1 MCLRRRMVEKNSGLT
16 GQLSYVERVLHQQEY
31 IHVSRLPFSCD
42 ERSENH
48 KPSQLGRADD
58 NAIDSFKPPRHRKP
72 LP

>member
-1 MCLRRRMVEKNSGLT
+1 MCLRRRMVENNSRLT

-31 IHVSRLPFSCD
+31 IHVRRLPLSCD
-42 ERSENH
+42 ERSKNH
-48 KPSQLGRADD
+48 KPSQLARAGG

>member
-1 MCLRRRMVEKNSGLT
+1 MVEKNSGLT
-16 GQLSYVERVLHQQEY
+16 GQLSYVERVHHQQEY
-31 IHVSRLPFSCD
+31 IHVSRLPFNCD

-48 KPSQLGRADD
+48 KPSQLARADG